1 MSKIIRSVGNLK
13 YNPFCENDRL
23 EYEIPKIII
32 DPNSS
37 QGLNLSD
44 HVILGVKG
52 GYVERLLIHELIHWF
67 LKIRH
72 TYPSDFFAATY
83 PDDELS
89 TFIEKRLFG

>member
-1 MSKIIRSVGNLK
+1 MCIEHIVLSDARKIIDYIG
-13 YNPFCENDRL
+13 YDG
-23 EYEIPKIII
+23 YEIPKIII